1 VNNQSIVYAGQSD
14 CGLKRSSNQDSYLAA
29 DLTRSLRV
37 ESTNLS
43 FETPSRLCGGAFG
56 HLFIV
61 ADGMGGHQAGNRA
74 SELAINYFV
83 TNLLNNLRWT
93 LRPDRNSE
101 QAFLAALQDVLVETH
116 RAIISESKS
125 TPEFKGMGTTLTAAY
140 IVWPRLWIVHAG
152 DTRCYISRHGELQRL
167 TRDHTMAS
175 QLLEQGAITAE
186 EASKS
191 HWASVLW
198 NAIGADADEVIADT
212 YQLELQLG
220 DRLLL
225 CSDGLN
231 KHVDDLAIS
240 ELLNANPEPA
250 TACQKLIDLA
260 NSLGGSDNITA
271 IVANFSEYLEP
282 ELITTIVPS
291 AESEIVLEDLSRF
304 ASTADT
310 TGAFPAPPNDTAAAR
325 QGTKADTNSVKE
337 ASKDTGEIDTL
348 DF

>member
-1 VNNQSIVYAGQSD
+1 M
-14 CGLKRSSNQDSYLAA
+14 
-29 DLTRSLRV
+29 
-37 ESTNLS
+37 
-43 FETPSRLCGGAFG
+43 
-56 HLFIV
+56 FIV

-74 SELAINYFV
+74 SELAIHYFI

-101 QAFLAALQDVLVETH
+101 QSFLAELQDVLVETH

-140 IVWPRLWIVHAG
+140 VVWPRLWIVHAG
-152 DTRCYISRHGELQRL
+152 DTRCYISRRGELQQL

-212 YQLELQLG
+212 YQLELQPG

-231 KHVDDLAIS
+231 KHVDDLAINK
-240 ELLNANPEPA
+240 LLQNTQDPT

-271 IVANFSEYLEP
+271 IVANFSKYNEP
-282 ELITTIVPS
+282 ELVTSIVPS
-291 AESEIVLEDLSRF
+291 IEHEAILEDLSRF
-304 ASTADT
+304 ASNADT
-310 TGAFPAPPNDTAAAR
+310 TGAFPEIKGQTA
-325 QGTKADTNSVKE
+325 QKTEGTNPETES
-337 ASKDTGEIDTL
+337 SKDTGEIETL
-348 DF
+348 DY

>member
-1 VNNQSIVYAGQSD
+1 
-14 CGLKRSSNQDSYLAA
+14 
-29 DLTRSLRV
+29 
-37 ESTNLS
+37 
-43 FETPSRLCGGAFG
+43 
-56 HLFIV
+56 
-61 ADGMGGHQAGNRA
+61 MGGHQAGNRA

-93 LRPDRNSE
+93 LRPDRNNE
-101 QAFLAALQDVLVETH
+101 QSFLAALQDVLIETH
-116 RAIISESKS
+116 RAIILESKA

-140 IVWPRLWIVHAG
+140 IVWPLLWIVHAG
-152 DTRCYISRHGELQRL
+152 DTRCYISRRGEFRQL
-167 TRDHTMAS
+167 TKDHTMAS

-198 NAIGADADEVIADT
+198 NAIGADAEEVIADT
-212 YQLELQLG
+212 YQLELQPG

-231 KHVDDLAIS
+231 KHVDDLAINK
-240 ELLNANPEPA
+240 LLNDTPDPA

-271 IVANFSEYLEP
+271 IVADFSKYLEP
-282 ELITTIVPS
+282 KLITSIVPS
-291 AESEIVLEDLSRF
+291 IESEIILEDLSRF
-304 ASTADT
+304 ASSADT
-310 TGAFPAPPNDTAAAR
+310 TGAFPSTANK
-325 QGTKADTNSVKE
+325 TADTHPDVEPSTE
-337 ASKDTGEIDTL
+337 SDTESLKDPGDKDPGELDTL

>member
-1 VNNQSIVYAGQSD
+1 
-14 CGLKRSSNQDSYLAA
+14 
-29 DLTRSLRV
+29 
-37 ESTNLS
+37 
-43 FETPSRLCGGAFG
+43 
-56 HLFIV
+56 
-61 ADGMGGHQAGNRA
+61 MGGHQAGNRA

-152 DTRCYISRHGELQRL
+152 DTRCYISRHSELQRL

-240 ELLNANPEPA
+240 ELLNANPDPA

-291 AESEIVLEDLSRF
+291 VESEIVLEDLSRF

-310 TGAFPAPPNDTAAAR
+310 TGAFPAPQNDTAAAR